1 MIRRILPICPLL
13 FVLSTTG
20 CLFRSHKVE
29 NHISSAVL
37 KSATQQELI
46 DIVNKDADRI
56 KTMNATVDIR
66 AAAGG
71 QKKGKVTE
79 YTEIR
84 GYILA
89 EKPTMLRMIGLFP
102 VVRNRAFDMVSDG
115 ANFKLW
121 IPPKNKFIVG
131 RNDVIKPNPSQPLE
145 NLRPQHI
152 YDALLLPEI
161 DPKNEIAVLEG
172 GTEQVTDPKTRKPLE
187 QANYVLNVIR
197 HDPEGRWTLSRK
209 IFFDRV
215 TLTPYRQIVYDKQ
228 GNVATDAEYADYRD
242 FNGIR
247 FPGHIEI
254 TRPQEEYN
262 IGLSMVTLK
271 LNEPLKPDQFE
282 LQQPANAQVVHLTN
296 DTTSSTA
303 TTTEK

>member
-37 KSATQQELI
+37 KSASQQELI
-46 DIVNKDADRI
+46 DIVNRDAQQI

-131 RNDVIKPNPSQPLE
+131 RNDVIKANPTQPLE
-145 NLRPQHI
+145 NIRPQHI

-172 GTEQVTDPKTRKPLE
+172 STEQVTDPKTHKPLE

-197 HDPEGRWTLSRK
+197 HDAEGRWMFSRK

-215 TLTPYRQIVYDKQ
+215 TLTPYRQIVYDKL
-228 GNVATDAEYADYRD
+228 GNVATDAQYADYRD
-242 FNGIR
+242 FNGVR

-282 LQQPANAQVVHLTN
+282 LQQPSGAQVVHLTN
-296 DTTSSTA
+296 GDTPATTS
-303 TTTEK
+303 EK

>member
-13 FVLSTTG
+13 LALSTTG

-46 DIVNKDADRI
+46 DIVNRDAKQI

-131 RNDVIKPNPSQPLE
+131 RNDVIKANPSQPLE
-145 NLRPQHI
+145 NIRPQHI

-161 DPKNEIAVLEG
+161 DPKTEIAVLEG
-172 GTEQVTDPKTRKPLE
+172 ATEQVTDPKTHKPLE
-187 QANYVLNVIR
+187 QANYILNVIR
-197 HDPEGRWTLSRK
+197 HDPDGQWSLSRK

-215 TLTPYRQIVYDKQ
+215 TLTPYRQIVYDKL
-228 GNVATDAEYADYRD
+228 GNVATDAQYADYRD

-262 IGLSMVTLK
+262 IGLTMVTLK

-282 LQQPANAQVVHLTN
+282 LQQPAGAQVVHLTN
-296 DTTSSTA
+296 GDTPASS

>member
-46 DIVNKDADRI
+46 DIVNKDAAQI

-172 GTEQVTDPKTRKPLE
+172 GTEQVTDPKTHKPLE

-197 HDPEGRWTLSRK
+197 HDPEGRWMLSRK

-228 GNVATDAEYADYRD
+228 GNVATIADYADYRD

-262 IGLSMVTLK
+262 IGLNIVTLK

-282 LQQPANAQVVHLTN
+282 LQQPANAQVVHLNN

-303 TTTEK
+303 TTEK